1 MCDLYICCIGS
12 HIQSNLGYPNVD
24 YPNLLGYSKATDNPD
39 LFSLLSIAI
48 KLLIIRISII
58 RKIDYFEVIR
68 RSRLKKL
75 LLKYPSRFEVQMSC
89 MVVWSSLIY
98 TPE

>member
-12 HIQSNLGYPNVD
+12 HIQSNLVYPNVD
-24 YPNLLGYSKATDNPD
+24 YPNLLGYSKTTDNPD

-48 KLLIIRISII
+48 KLLIIRILII
-58 RKIDYFEVIR
+58 RKIEFFEVIR

-75 LLKYPSRFEVQMSC
+75 LLITLQDSKSKCHAWLFGRV
-89 MVVWSSLIY
+89 
-98 TPE
+98 